1 MSFMFSAILRRLQAP
16 EKHRINCWCHVP
28 YYYIKKTA
36 PNSKNLIHCPSHD
49 KTLTCHLIQ
58 ASEVG
63 AFFEDFFFHL
73 VIVHLYELLFILHNL
88 VSF

>member
-1 MSFMFSAILRRLQAP
+1 MI
-16 EKHRINCWCHVP
+16 
-28 YYYIKKTA
+28 
-36 PNSKNLIHCPSHD
+36 

-88 VSF
+88 VSFEFFFIIVMDCLRTKKI